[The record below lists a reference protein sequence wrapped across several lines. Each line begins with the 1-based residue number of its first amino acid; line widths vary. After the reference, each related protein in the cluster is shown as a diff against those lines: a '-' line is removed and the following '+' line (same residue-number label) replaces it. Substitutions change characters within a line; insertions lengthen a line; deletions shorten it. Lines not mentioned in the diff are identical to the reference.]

1 VVAQKIKELAR
12 RHGVPIVEDKP
23 LARLLFPLDL
33 NTFIPPELYKA
44 VAKIIA
50 HLYKMKNR
58 KSI

>member
-1 VVAQKIKELAR
+1 
-12 RHGVPIVEDKP
+12 VEDKP

-33 NTFIPPELYKA
+33 NALIPPDLYKA

-58 KSI
+58 RSI